1 MKVTVENK
9 KGLNKDVKVFVD
21 KKTMNVYMDEKYEE
35 IKGTV
40 NLKGFRPGK
49 VPREIL
55 KRQFGKAVFS
65 EVLDKVL
72 KETSTKALQENK
84 IKPAGQPKLDLK
96 TYGED
101 KDLEYILSV
110 TELPKVELKS
120 IENIKFD
127 EYTVKID
134 QKETDKRIND
144 IAKNQPNFKEAPETT
159 KAKKGDL
166 VVFDYNATVDEKT
179 FKGGEGKN
187 TQLTLGKDLFLK
199 GFDEQLIGVKKG
211 DEKIVDATLPENFP
225 EKEFINKK
233 AKFKCTISAV
243 KIPEDV
249 KIDDQFAKNLGAKDL
264 NDLKSLITKQI
275 NDEYKNSLDRLT
287 KNQIL
292 KEIEKFKVSEIPEN
306 LLEDEIKIL
315 SQGMSEDDAKKSRKN
330 FEEVAKK
337 RIKVGLVLNEF
348 GEQNQI
354 KVTEQELQAE
364 VQKQIRM
371 MPGQEKMVMEFYKK
385 NPNALASLRGTV
397 YEEKILNMIKEKAKP
412 NKKEISKDEAEKI
425 LKESQKQQ
433 LEQERRQAEINTLQQ
448 HNDLLAELDQAE
460 DVNRAT
466 FAFLNRDDD
475 NSVRAFNEAQ
485 TEISDRDIRRIDAQ
499 GLYAS
504 EQLRLRSVGALRA
517 GRAAER
523 AANLNAMATIFSA
536 SYKAT
541 QTG

>member
-144 IAKNQPNFKEAPETT
+144 IAKNQPNFKEASETT

-233 AKFKCTISAV
+233 AKFMCKISAV

-337 RIKVGLVLNEF
+337 RIKVGLILNEF

-354 KVTEQELQAE
+354 KVTEQELQTE

-433 LEQERRQAEINTLQQ
+433 LDQELK
-448 HNDLLAELDQAE
+448 DQRKPEKKA
-460 DVNRAT
+460 DVKKTA
-466 FAFLNRDDD
+466 D
-475 NSVRAFNEAQ
+475 NKTKPKVKKTKSVAKK
-485 TEISDRDIRRIDAQ
+485 TKKVS
-499 GLYAS
+499 
-504 EQLRLRSVGALRA
+504 
-517 GRAAER
+517 
-523 AANLNAMATIFSA
+523 
-536 SYKAT
+536 KK
-541 QTG
+541 